1 MIFDIM
7 SGIDIASIRVEA
19 MNPVN
24 PIIVYL
30 VSPLA
35 GSVFPLHRRAMS
47 ITASMVDAR
56 IRGTASL
63 DITSKIDT
71 MA

>member
-1 MIFDIM
+1 M
-7 SGIDIASIRVEA
+7 ASIRVEA

-35 GSVFPLHRRAMS
+35 RSVFPLRRRAMS